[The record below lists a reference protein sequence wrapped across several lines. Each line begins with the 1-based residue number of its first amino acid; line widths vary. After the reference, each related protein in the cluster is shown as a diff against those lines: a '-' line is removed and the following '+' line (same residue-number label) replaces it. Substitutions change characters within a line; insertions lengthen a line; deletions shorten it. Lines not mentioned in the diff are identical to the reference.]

1 MSQATQDTTIEV
13 IKAAPPV
20 AVMGS
25 MWAGMTPAD
34 WITALTILY
43 LLLQIGLLVFKYR
56 DQFIAWRKERHAKR
70 MAGTDAGCGE

>member
-1 MSQATQDTTIEV
+1 MEV

-25 MWAGMTPAD
+25 MWAGMSPAD

-43 LLLQIGLLVFKYR
+43 LLLQIGLLVFRYR
-56 DQFIAWRKERHAKR
+56 DQAIAWRKERQAKR
-70 MAGTDAGCGE
+70 AASADAGCGD

>member
-1 MSQATQDTTIEV
+1 MEV

-43 LLLQIGLLVFKYR
+43 LLLQIGLLVIKYR
-56 DQFIAWRKERHAKR
+56 DQFIAWRNERHAKR
-70 MAGTDAGCGE
+70 TAGADAGCGE